1 MNKVNSMKFKLFLV
15 LFLITVGILAYLAYP
30 VVRERYFNAK
40 PKVIKIQNESA
51 VQESDSADINTQ
63 INNNAAGEIK
73 SSSIGITILPLD
85 CDSECSKFEKK
96 DELEYCKE
104 VCGLANVDQE
114 NAENK
119 KTDNCENTNG
129 LQKDYCLKDLATQ
142 KNDFKICDQISDSG
156 IKKACK
162 NRITEDILEKQL

>member
-1 MNKVNSMKFKLFLV
+1 MKFKLFLV
-15 LFLITVGILAYLAYP
+15 LFLIAVGILAYLAYP
-30 VVRERYFNAK
+30 VIRERYFNTE

-51 VQESDSADINTQ
+51 EQGAANENNNTQ
-63 INNNAAGEIK
+63 TNDTATGEIK
-73 SSSIGITILPLD
+73 SSSIEITILPSD

-114 NAENK
+114 NVENK
-119 KTDNCENTNG
+119 KPDSCENTNG

-142 KNDFKICDQISDSG
+142 NNDFKICDQISDSG

>member
-1 MNKVNSMKFKLFLV
+1 MKFKLFLI
-15 LFLITVGILAYLAYP
+15 LFLIAVGILAYFAYP
-30 VVRERYFNAK
+30 VVRERYFNAE
-40 PKVIKIQNESA
+40 PRVIKIQNESA
-51 VQESDSADINTQ
+51 EQEIVNENTNIQ
-63 INNNAAGEIK
+63 TNNTATGEIK
-73 SSSIGITILPLD
+73 SSSIGITILPSD
-85 CDSECSKFEKK
+85 CDSECSEFEKK

-104 VCGLANVDQE
+104 VCGLSNVDQE

-119 KTDNCENTNG
+119 KPDNCENTNG
-129 LQKDYCLKDLATQ
+129 LQKDYCLKGLATQ